1 MAAPAV
7 LVIGT
12 VAGLDLAHDS
22 ARDTTHVSTSPEI
35 SIDAELQYLV
45 DDLTR

>member
-1 MAAPAV
+1 MV
-7 LVIGT
+7 FWLNFKE
-12 VAGLDLAHDS
+12 

-35 SIDAELQYLV
+35 SIDAELQHLV